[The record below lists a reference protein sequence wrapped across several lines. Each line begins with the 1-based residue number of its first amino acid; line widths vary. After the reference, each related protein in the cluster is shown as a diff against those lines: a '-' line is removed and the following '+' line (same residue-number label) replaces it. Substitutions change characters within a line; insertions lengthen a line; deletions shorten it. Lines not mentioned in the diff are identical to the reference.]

1 MSIASPVSAYAPS
14 NSDPALLKK
23 ITVQRHKLLEM
34 VVRRLTTSMTTGDK
48 HHLLLIGPDG
58 SGKTHLVSLA
68 VWALRQNSLLS
79 DTMRIAW
86 LGEDDVFSGLVHLAF
101 AIANTLSVEYPAEFP
116 ADFRSRVRGLPR
128 DDAALAVLNTILSQ
142 LGNRHLL
149 LVTENLDQT
158 FESLGESGQK
168 KLRAFLQE
176 TRRIAILSTSRQ
188 LFSAVSSRQEA
199 FFGFFDT
206 HHLQP
211 LSVDDALQLMRN
223 IAAARDDA
231 QFTQFLSTEHAGNRV
246 RALHH
251 LIAGHCRLYVL
262 LAGFLTHDAL
272 DDFVPALK
280 LLAEEMTQGTQE
292 RMRALP
298 DQQRQLL
305 QCLCDAT
312 GAMTVREIAEAT
324 FIAEGNCS
332 SQLGG
337 LRSDGWVRSEK
348 RGKESYYEL
357 ADPFIRLCLQLKH
370 QHGRP
375 LKRMARFLKA
385 WFSESQGL
393 SNMTATS
400 MESRTPGEG
409 RPPFTGT
416 DHPPNSFG
424 SIRLVGTHQS
434 SLTDYTCPAQAVAE
448 DQLQSC
454 AGPHSTREF
463 TPKPSEGNV
472 ATDPS
477 AASHAQ
483 QAQEHFQRGIAYWQ
497 AGNWKDSLNEFTTA
511 GSTEFH
517 NTDVRTQA
525 LFAVPLAT
533 VALRS
538 GDDLLISL
546 KNALSLGDRQSR
558 AYGGFSFEL
567 LSMLL
572 KRGPSEWAVDV
583 SRIAPLYIQ
592 AGVADKLGQSLT
604 RTIRLLDE
612 GDFSASQLELWYRA
626 WLLVA
631 TDCEDLQIPLAC
643 LKAAV
648 EILKADTPG
657 DRPLFRLPIEVR
669 SLIRPLLQKSLADVR
684 IPGATAGAMA
694 DSHV

>member
-1 MSIASPVSAYAPS
+1 MSIASPISAYAPG
-14 NSDPALLKK
+14 NSDPELLKT

-34 VVRRLTTSMTTGDK
+34 VIRRLTTSMTTGDK

-68 VWALRQNSLLS
+68 VWALRQNPLLS

-101 AIANTLSVEYPAEFP
+101 AIASTLSIEYPDEFP
-116 ADFRSRVRGLPR
+116 ADFRSGVRGLPR

-158 FESLGESGQK
+158 FASLGESGQK

-176 TRRIAILSTSRQ
+176 TRRIAILGTSRQ
-188 LFSAVSSRQEA
+188 LFTAVSSRQEA

-206 HHLQP
+206 HHLQSI
-211 LSVDDALQLMRN
+211 SVDDALQLMRN
-223 IAAARDDA
+223 IASAREDL
-231 QFTQFLSTEHAGNRV
+231 QFTQFLSTEHARNRV

-262 LAGFLTHDAL
+262 LAGSLTHDAL
-272 DDFVPALK
+272 DDLVTALK

-312 GAMTVREIAEAT
+312 GAMTVREMAEAT

-357 ADPFIRLCLQLKH
+357 ADPFVRLCLQFKH

-385 WFSESQGL
+385 WFSEGQGL
-393 SNMTATS
+393 LQTIATS

-409 RPPFTGT
+409 RPPFTGI
-416 DHPPNSFG
+416 DHLPKSFD
-424 SIRLVGTHQS
+424 SIRPVVTHQT
-434 SLTDYTCPAQAVAE
+434 SLTDDTYPAQTVAE
-448 DQLQSC
+448 DQLQPD
-454 AGPHSTREF
+454 AARPPARKF
-463 TPKPSEGNV
+463 TPELSNDNV
-472 ATDPS
+472 ATSPKT
-477 AASHAQ
+477 APRGQ

-497 AGNWKDSLNEFTTA
+497 AGNWQESLTEFVTA
-511 GSTEFH
+511 GSTECH
-517 NTDVRTQA
+517 DTDRRTQT
-525 LFAVPLAT
+525 LFAIPLAT

-546 KNALSLGDRQSR
+546 KNAFRLGDRHSH

-604 RTIRLLDE
+604 RSIQLLDE
-612 GDFSASQLELWYRA
+612 GDFSASQLELWYQA
-626 WLLVA
+626 WLKVA
-631 TDCEDLQIPLAC
+631 KGCEDLQIPLAC
-643 LKAAV
+643 LKTAV
-648 EILKADTPG
+648 DILKADTPG

-669 SLIRPLLQKSLADVR
+669 RLIRPLLQKSLADVR
-684 IPGATAGAMA
+684 IPGATARTLP
-694 DSHV
+694 DSDI

>member
-1 MSIASPVSAYAPS
+1 MSITSPVSAHAPG
-14 NSDPALLKK
+14 NSDPALLKR

-101 AIANTLSVEYPAEFP
+101 AIANTLSVEYPDEFP
-116 ADFRSRVRGLPR
+116 ADFKSGFRGLPR
-128 DDAALAVLNTILSQ
+128 DDAALAVLNTVLSQ

-211 LSVDDALQLMRN
+211 LSVDDALQLMQN
-223 IAAARDDA
+223 IAVAREDA
-231 QFTQFLSTEHAGNRV
+231 QFTQFLSTEHARNRV
-246 RALHH
+246 HALHH
-251 LIAGHCRLYVL
+251 LIAGNCRLYVL

-272 DDFVPALK
+272 DDLVPALQ
-280 LLAEEMTQGTQE
+280 LLAEEMTQGLQE
-292 RMRALP
+292 RLHSLP

-305 QCLCDAT
+305 QCLCDTT

-324 FIAEGNCS
+324 FIAEGSCS

-337 LRSDGWVRSEK
+337 LRSAGWVRSEK

-357 ADPFIRLCLQLKH
+357 ADPFIRLCLQFKR

-375 LKRMARFLKA
+375 LNRLARFLKA

-393 SNMTATS
+393 LQRTATS
-400 MESRTPGEG
+400 MEGRSPGKLW
-409 RPPFTGT
+409 PSCTGT
-416 DHPPNSFG
+416 DHLPKSFD
-424 SIRLVGTHQS
+424 SIRPPVTHQS
-434 SLTDYTCPAQAVAE
+434 SLTDYTCPGQAVAE
-448 DQLQSC
+448 DQLQPC
-454 AGPHSTREF
+454 AGPPAAREF
-463 TPKPSEGNV
+463 TPERSEGNPTSSTA
-472 ATDPS
+472 ATIH
-477 AASHAQ
+477 SH
-483 QAQEHFQRGIAYWQ
+483 QAQEHLQRGMAYWQ
-497 AGNWKDSLNEFTTA
+497 AGNWQDSL
-511 GSTEFH
+511 TEFATAASSEGH
-517 NTDVRTQA
+517 DADVRTQA
-525 LFAVPLAT
+525 LFAVPLAAI
-533 VALRS
+533 ALRS
-538 GDDLLISL
+538 GDDLMISL
-546 KNALSLGDRQSR
+546 KNAFSLGDRQSD

-583 SRIAPLYIQ
+583 SRIAPLYLQ

-669 SLIRPLLQKSLADVR
+669 QLIRPLLQKSLADVR
-684 IPGATAGAMA
+684 IPGAPANAMA
-694 DSHV
+694 DSNV